1 MINIKVGHPQARVEL
16 KARKTL
22 DGNLLILD
30 HDMIDIVLIP
40 NDNKVMSFPK
50 TSAADDSYGSQ
61 SRLFEFLADKGIIIR
76 DSIQGGNIFNSLEGV
91 IPQNPQLNPMQAA
104 VYVISEF
111 LSLEKDAQQ
120 TADDYEENL
129 EKYFLK
135 PSDMDSTEFGEVPQ
149 QAEKGAMVPGYY
161 YIPLRYR
168 Y

>member
-1 MINIKVGHPQARVEL
+1 MINIKIGHPQTQVEL

-30 HDMIDIVLIP
+30 HDMIDIALIP
-40 NDNKVMSFPK
+40 LENKVMSFPIVPE
-50 TSAADDSYGSQ
+50 T
-61 SRLFEFLADKGIIIR
+61 
-76 DSIQGGNIFNSLEGV
+76 
-91 IPQNPQLNPMQAA
+91 PQLNSMQAA
-104 VYVISEF
+104 VYVISHF
-111 LSLEKDAQQ
+111 LITEKEARQ
-120 TADDYEENL
+120 TAADYEDNL

-135 PSDMDSTEFGEVPQ
+135 PSDQDSTEWGEVPQ

>member
-1 MINIKVGHPQARVEL
+1 MIKIKVGYPEARVEI

-40 NDNKVMSFPK
+40 NENKVMSFPK
-50 TSAADDSYGSQ
+50 TLAADDSYGSQ
-61 SRLFEFLADKGIIIR
+61 SRLFEFLADKGIVVR
-76 DSIQGGNIFNSLEGV
+76 ETIQGGNIFNSLEGV
-91 IPQNPQLNPMQAA
+91 VPETPRLNSMQAA

-111 LSLEKDAQQ
+111 LSLEKDAQK

-135 PSDMDSTEFGEVPQ
+135 PSDMDSTEQGEVPQ
-149 QAEKGAMVPGYY
+149 QSEKGAMVPGYY